1 MHVFE
6 SFSHLVQ
13 IKLRSLQTQLR
24 SNRTLGSLGNRF
36 SNKDIRLGLNL
47 THLKKTLLLYIVR
60 STSQKCHQVAG
71 PSLGKIQ
78 PTRTEI
84 NSEPDLGQFWF
95 IRFALADM
103 WSWGGPLGAP
113 IWQTAADHHECV
125 WGGPDLSHK
134 YFAIW
139 AYTLWI
145 SDMFAIHVWIKW
157 V

>member
-84 NSEPDLGQFWF
+84 NSEPDLCQFWF
-95 IRFALADM
+95 IRFADIWPCYGLA
-103 WSWGGPLGAP
+103 
-113 IWQTAADHHECV
+113 C
-125 WGGPDLSHK
+125 
-134 YFAIW
+134 
-139 AYTLWI
+139 LWLRQDPPSTI
-145 SDMFAIHVWIKW
+145 ATSDQFI
-157 V
+157 